1 MFTRHPANPLIRPAQ
16 VRPSRSDF
24 EVIGTFN
31 AGAALYQGETLLLIR
46 VAERPMNTPPDEIW
60 CPYYKAGEVQFQVV
74 RRDDP
79 AYDTRDSRF
88 VQNLKTGDLWL
99 TSTSHL
105 RLARSRDGV
114 QFRVE
119 DTPWLLPATPEEAF
133 GVEDARITAIE
144 GVYYVNYTS
153 VSRYGI
159 ATALASTRDFVN
171 IERRG
176 IIFPPANRDV
186 VIFPQPVRGLYVAYH
201 RPMPGMFGDYN
212 IWVATSPDL
221 VRWGDHQRVLEA
233 SVTGWESGRVGGG
246 APPILTEHGWLSIYH
261 AADRADRYALGA
273 FLTPVD
279 EPERIIARSSQP
291 VLVPEAPYELE
302 GFFPNV
308 VFTCGAVVEGD
319 TLRLYYG
326 AADETIGLAETSLSS
341 MVRRL
346 LS

>member
-1 MFTRHPANPLIRPAQ
+1 MFTRHPANPLIRPAH
-16 VRPSRSDF
+16 VKPSRSDF

-31 AGAALYQGETLLLIR
+31 AGAASYQDETVLLVR
-46 VAERPMNTPPDEIW
+46 VAERPVNTPPGEIW

-114 QFRVE
+114 QFGVE
-119 DTPWLLPATPEEAF
+119 DIPWLLPTRPEEAF

-144 GVYYVNYTS
+144 GVYYVNYTA

-186 VIFPQPVRGLYVAYH
+186 VIFPQSVRGLYVSYH

-212 IWVATSPDL
+212 IWIATSPDL
-221 VRWGDHQRVLEA
+221 VRWGDHRRVLEA
-233 SVTGWESGRVGGG
+233 SATGWESGRVGSG

-291 VLVPEAPYELE
+291 VLMPEAPYELE

-341 MVRRL
+341 IVRRL